1 MLAQAC
7 YADSMKEV
15 VDWIEA
21 NAPAVIGGVILF
33 VAFMALV
40 VVFSRRHKDDKVHT
54 DSDDP
59 GIQA

>member
-1 MLAQAC
+1 
-7 YADSMKEV
+7 MKEV

-21 NAPAVIGGVILF
+21 HAPAVIGGVILF